1 MTRRAMN
8 RVAPNIEG
16 IVMSA
21 KRRFLTRLLF
31 AIPLIA
37 VGACAQPAPAP
48 HAGVP
53 RAVTEWLNQ
62 DRGTIGVVALGP
74 DQMMGDHWFEFDQG
88 AKAWFAKAPTMMT
101 RKRRPPPELGDALV
115 IETEAYTLS
124 WAQQA
129 AYDPR
134 AIVWGLALAPV
145 AIPLRTMIV
154 AMTPGQEYETTQP
167 LPEIMGVNSP
177 VIATLDKKRVAEAV
191 RDQVVRNAAY
201 VPNLDIRSLP
211 FEDIAGGTWSTNGGD
226 TTLTVRVVGIGLW
239 TDRTVNSDPALRIKV
254 WTYFDRTTFL
264 PFEYKS
270 DGRPLDDWARDDA
283 RILREE
289 LDSAAQ
295 DLARQIVTSLFIA
308 QRD

>member
-8 RVAPNIEG
+8 RAVPNIEG
-16 IVMSA
+16 IVVSA

-48 HAGVP
+48 NASVP

-88 AKAWFAKAPTMMT
+88 AKAWFAEAPTMMT
-101 RKRRPPPELGDALV
+101 RKRRPPPDFKAELPDQY
-115 IETEAYTLS
+115 EAYMLDLAPT
-124 WAQQA
+124 A
-129 AYDPR
+129 ANPGVYM
-134 AIVWGLALAPV
+134 AGLALAPLM
-145 AIPLRTMIV
+145 ISLKTMIV
-154 AMTPGQEYETTQP
+154 STTPGQIYETTRP

-177 VIATLDKKRVAEAV
+177 AIATLDKKRVAEAV
-191 RDQVVRNAAY
+191 RDQVVQVAAY
-201 VPNLDIRSLP
+201 VPNLDVRGLP
-211 FEDIAGGTWSTNGGD
+211 FEDIAGGAWPTNGDD

-239 TDRTVNSDPALRIKV
+239 ADRTINSDPALRIKI

-270 DGRPLDDWARDDA
+270 HGRPLDDWARDDA
-283 RILREE
+283 RLLREE
-289 LDSAAQ
+289 LYMAARE
-295 DLARQIVTSLFIA
+295 LARQIVTRLFIA
-308 QRD
+308 RRD